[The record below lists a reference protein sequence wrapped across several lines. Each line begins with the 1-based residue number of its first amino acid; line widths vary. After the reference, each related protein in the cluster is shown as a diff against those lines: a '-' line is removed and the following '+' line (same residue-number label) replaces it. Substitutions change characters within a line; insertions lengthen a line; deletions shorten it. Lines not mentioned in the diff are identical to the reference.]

1 MNNSYCDSLTR
12 YKRLKTPSVRIGN
25 TLLGSSAPIR
35 IQSMTNTKTL
45 DTKATVSQCIRIMQS
60 GADYVRI
67 TAQSK
72 REAQNLAAIKKNIE
86 ESGYKIPLIVDVH
99 FNAEIAEIAARIVDK
114 VRINPGNFIPA
125 LKNTVYS
132 DENYFT
138 EKSILKE
145 RFLALIQICK
155 QHQTALRIGSN
166 HGSLSSRILDRYG
179 DSPVG
184 MVESVMEFLRIAH
197 DVGFN
202 DLVVSLKSSNTRV
215 MIQAYRLMVIQMQHE
230 QITYPLH
237 LGVTEAGDGEDG
249 RIKSALG
256 IGSLLVDGVGDTIR
270 VSLTEAPEAEIP
282 VAQKI
287 LDYLSRLPKNE
298 QTIELSNATS
308 DQAYARRSS
317 KPVLNIGG
325 SQVPVVIASLD
336 ASFSVL
342 ETPADYLYTKKYIA
356 DLDKIQQIPQIVDN
370 DNFQQQ
376 PNASPLFYLDK
387 FGKATNKS
395 EILNFILIDVSQINN
410 HLLLKIENNPVVFI
424 IKTNKIH
431 RIAAFRIIFDQFKT
445 HEISNPVVIQ
455 QNYNEIAEEQL
466 QIDASIELG
475 ALLTDGDGDGIW
487 LKHTKASY
495 KTLSQLAFGI
505 LQASRMRMTKT
516 EYISC
521 PSCGRTLFDLEETT
535 ARIKEACSHLKG
547 LKIGI
552 MGCIVNGPGEM
563 ADADYGYV
571 GSGINQISLYKN
583 KERVKKNIPT
593 TSAVQELIALIKKN
607 GDWVDKIL

>member
-1 MNNSYCDSLTR
+1 MNNNYCDSLTS
-12 YKRLKTPSVRIGN
+12 YKRLETPSVRIGN
-25 TLLGSSAPIR
+25 TFVGGNSPVR

-45 DTKATVSQCIRIMQS
+45 DTETTVAQCIRIMQA

-86 ESGYKIPLIVDVH
+86 DSGHKIPLIADVH
-99 FNAEIAEIAARIVDK
+99 FNAEIAEIAASIVDK

-132 DENYFT
+132 NDDYNT
-138 EKSILKE
+138 EKKILKE
-145 RFLALIQICK
+145 QFLSLIQICN

-166 HGSLSSRILDRYG
+166 HGSLSNRILDRYG
-179 DSPVG
+179 DSPAG
-184 MVESVMEFLRIAH
+184 MVESVMEFLRIAQEI
-197 DVGFN
+197 GFN
-202 DLVVSLKSSNTRV
+202 DIVVSLKSSNTRV

-230 QITYPLH
+230 QMTYPLH

-256 IGSLLVDGVGDTIR
+256 IGSLLVDGIGDTIR

-298 QTIELSNATS
+298 QSIELTNVSS
-308 DQAYARRSS
+308 DQAYARRESRA
-317 KPVLNIGG
+317 VLNQGG
-325 SQVPVVIASLD
+325 SQVPVVIASFD
-336 ASFSVL
+336 ASFSII
-342 ETPADYLYTKKYIA
+342 ETPADYLYTKKYVE
-356 DLDKIQQIPQIVDN
+356 DLDQTQHIPQIVDN
-370 DNFQQQ
+370 ENFQQQ
-376 PNASPLFYLDK
+376 PNAFPLFRLDG
-387 FGKATNKS
+387 FRKANNKS
-395 EILNFILIDVSQINN
+395 ELLNFILIDVAQIDN
-410 HLLLKIENNPVVFI
+410 HLRMDVENHPVVLI
-424 IKTNKIH
+424 IKTNEMH
-431 RIAAFRIIFDQFKT
+431 RIAAFRIIFDQLKT
-445 HEISNPVVIQ
+445 HKIVNPVIIK
-455 QNYNEIAEEQL
+455 QNYHEITEEQL
-466 QIDASIELG
+466 QIDTSIELG
-475 ALLTDGDGDGIW
+475 ALLTDGYGDGIW

-495 KTLSQLAFGI
+495 KTQTQLAFGI

-535 ARIKEACSHLKG
+535 ARIKAACSHLKG

-593 TSAVQELIALIKKN
+593 NSAVQELIALIKKN
-607 GDWVDKIL
+607 GDWMDRT